1 MAKKIGW
8 RTLILGLDF
17 HGTQQVVSNS
27 DYIYVDIS
35 RKYSVLSTQKVRTG
49 TVTRPMPPRSMFGY
63 IVLETYKSRGKSFD
77 NYHICLVQNGGIPE
91 HSKFFILI

>member
-1 MAKKIGW
+1 VAKKIGW

-17 HGTQQVVSNS
+17 HGTSKVVSSS

-35 RKYSVLSTQKVRTG
+35 RKHNVLSTQRVRTG
-49 TVTRPMPPRSMFGY
+49 KVDSYPVPSSTYGH
-63 IVLETYKSRGKSFD
+63 IILENYKSRGKSFD
-77 NYHICLVQNGGIPE
+77 NYYICFKHDGGIPQ